1 MTNTTKSTTAT
12 SKTTTKKEVTP
23 VVDVEKEQL
32 KVQLAEQ
39 QRQMAEMMAQMK
51 VLMQAQADGKKSD
64 EQKSEK
70 SIRNIKFINLC
81 SGNLNLRGTRFHRI
95 EGQFKY
101 KMIPESEALA
111 VVNNMPETVSSGMV
125 YIADKKFVD
134 DCDLDEIYRNI
145 LSDEQLK
152 NLLTKNVDD
161 ICEIYKQCSDQQ
173 KKIITDMIANSVMD
187 GKHVDANVLVKLGE
201 LSGKNLIDIEPLD
214 DKE

>member
-1 MTNTTKSTTAT
+1 MANTTNTKSTT
-12 SKTTTKKEVTP
+12 TTKTIKQTETP
-23 VVDVEKEQL
+23 VVDAEKEQL
-32 KVQLAEQ
+32 RAQLAEQ
-39 QRQMAEMMAQMK
+39 QKQMSEMMVQMK
-51 VLMQAQADGKKSD
+51 VLMQAQADGKKLD

-111 VVNNMPETVSSGMV
+111 VVNNMPETISSGMV

-201 LSGKNLIDIEPLD
+201 LSGKNLIDIEPL
-214 DKE
+214 EEE